1 MQPKTETHVS
11 RLFEERKRAIL
22 AHGYRGAVVYQMLA
36 IDPELPADVNTEDA
50 AAILGVQPETLKT
63 RRRKRMPPTYTRRFG
78 DKIITYDLAVLCD
91 LLAAGTVEAA

>member
-1 MQPKTETHVS
+1 MLPKIETRLS
-11 RLFEERKRAIL
+11 RLFEARKRAIL
-22 AHGYRGAVVYQMLA
+22 AEGYRGAEVYRRLA
-36 IDPELPADVNTEDA
+36 VDPELPTEVGTEDA

-78 DKIITYDLAVLCD
+78 DKSLTYDLAVLCD